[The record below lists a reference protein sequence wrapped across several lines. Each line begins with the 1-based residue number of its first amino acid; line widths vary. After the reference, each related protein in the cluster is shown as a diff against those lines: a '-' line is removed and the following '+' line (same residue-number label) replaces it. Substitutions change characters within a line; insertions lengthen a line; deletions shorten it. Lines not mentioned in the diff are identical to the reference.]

1 MYPFTYHRPR
11 DLAAALALLAA
22 DPDAKL
28 LAGGMTLIPSMKHR
42 LSAPS
47 QLIDIARLP
56 ELRGIARRGDSLVIG
71 AASRYA
77 EIAADPTV
85 ATELAALAQVAASI
99 GDPQVRS
106 RGTIGGSIANN
117 DPAADFTAAVLALA
131 AVIRTDRRDIAADDY
146 FQGMFTTALARDELI
161 LEIRF
166 AIARRAAYAKFHHPA
181 SGYAMTG
188 VFVADFGD
196 AVRVA
201 VTGAAP
207 SVFRWQEAEAALAR
221 AVEPAAVAGLSLPE
235 KGLNADIHA
244 PAGYRAQLATV
255 MLQQAV
261 EELSRQARW
270 PRRQTTAKP
279 SAGSEP

>member
-11 DLAAALALLAA
+11 DLADALARLAA

-56 ELRGIARRGDSLVIG
+56 ELRGISRSGNSLNVG

-77 EIAADPTV
+77 EIAADPLV
-85 ATELAALAQVAASI
+85 AATIPALAEVAESI
-99 GDPQVRS
+99 GDPQVRT
-106 RGTIGGSIANN
+106 RGTLGGSIANN
-117 DPAADFTAAVLALA
+117 DPAADFPAAVLALA
-131 AVIRTDRRDIAADDY
+131 AIIRTDRREVAADDY
-146 FQGMFTTALARDELI
+146 FQGMFTTALQPDELI
-161 LEIRF
+161 REIRF
-166 AIARRAAYAKFHHPA
+166 AVPRRAAYAKFHHPA

-188 VFVADFGD
+188 VFVADFGES
-196 AVRVA
+196 VRVA

-207 SVFRWQEAEAALAR
+207 VVFRWHEAEAALLRDFR
-221 AVEPAAVAGLSLPE
+221 AAAVAGLRLPE
-235 KGLNADIHA
+235 QGLNADMHA
-244 PAGYRAQLATV
+244 PAAYRAQLAAV

-261 EELSRQARW
+261 QEAEAL
-270 PRRQTTAKP
+270 PLTAERA
-279 SAGSEP
+279 S